1 MLLPFFQWIE
11 KLPFTE
17 VLRSVDWYGA
27 MINVFHLLALVLF
40 FGGLLIV
47 DLRLMGKGLT
57 KDPLAQVARAADPWL
72 YGGFLGLLVT
82 GIPQL
87 MLQPIK
93 EYYSVIFWIKMG
105 LLLPAFIFTFTIRN
119 KVAMSAQSG
128 PGSAQTKIVGLVSL
142 ALWAGVAISA
152 RLIGLLT

>member
-57 KDPLAQVARAADPWL
+57 KDPLAQVARAANPWL

-93 EYYSVIFWIKMG
+93 EYYSDIFWYKMYI
-105 LLLPAFIFTFTIRN
+105 LAAAIIFTLTVRRMATQADEAKLGMWGTLI
-119 KVAMSAQSG
+119 
-128 PGSAQTKIVGLVSL
+128 GLVSIV
-142 ALWAGVAISA
+142 LWFGVAIPA
-152 RLIGLLT
+152 RLIGLLS

>member
-93 EYYSVIFWIKMG
+93 EYYSDIFWYKMYI
-105 LLLPAFIFTFTIRN
+105 LAAAIIFTLTVRRMATQADEAKLGMWGTLI
-119 KVAMSAQSG
+119 
-128 PGSAQTKIVGLVSL
+128 GLVSII
-142 ALWAGVAISA
+142 LWFGVAIPA
-152 RLIGLLT
+152 RLIGLLS

>member
-11 KLPFTE
+11 KLSFTE

-27 MINVFHLLALVLF
+27 MINVMHLLALVVF

-57 KDPLAQVARAADPWL
+57 RDPLAQVARDANPWL
-72 YGGFLGLLVT
+72 FGGFLGLVVT

-93 EYYSVIFWIKMG
+93 EYYSDIFWYKMYV
-105 LLLPAFIFTFTIRN
+105 LAAAIIFTLTVRRMATQADEAKLGMWGTLIG
-119 KVAMSAQSG
+119 V
-128 PGSAQTKIVGLVSL
+128 VSII
-142 ALWAGVAISA
+142 LWFGVAIPA
-152 RLIGLLT
+152 RLIGLLS

>member
-57 KDPLAQVARAADPWL
+57 RDPLAQVARAANPWL

-93 EYYSVIFWIKMG
+93 EYYSDIFWYKMYI
-105 LLLPAFIFTFTIRN
+105 LAAAIIFTLTVRRMATQADEAKLGMWGTLI
-119 KVAMSAQSG
+119 
-128 PGSAQTKIVGLVSL
+128 GLVSII
-142 ALWAGVAISA
+142 LWFGVAIPA
-152 RLIGLLT
+152 RLIGLLS

>member
-27 MINVFHLLALVLF
+27 MINVFHLLALVVF
-40 FGGLLIV
+40 FGGLLVV

-57 KDPLAQVARAADPWL
+57 RDPLAQVARDANPWL
-72 YGGFLGLLVT
+72 FGGFLGLLVT

-93 EYYSVIFWIKMG
+93 EYYSDIFWYKMYI
-105 LLLPAFIFTFTIRN
+105 LAAAIIFTLTVRRM
-119 KVAMSAQSG
+119 AT
-128 PGSAQTKIVGLVSL
+128 QTDEAKLGMWGTLIGLVSII
-142 ALWAGVAISA
+142 LWFGVAIPA
-152 RLIGLLT
+152 RLIGLLS

>member
-93 EYYSVIFWIKMG
+93 EYYSDIFWYKMYV
-105 LLLPAFIFTFTIRN
+105 LAAAIIFTLTVRRMATQADEAKLGMWGTVI
-119 KVAMSAQSG
+119 
-128 PGSAQTKIVGLVSL
+128 GLVSII
-142 ALWAGVAISA
+142 LWFGVAIPA
-152 RLIGLLT
+152 RLIGLLS

>member
-27 MINVFHLLALVLF
+27 MINVFHLLALVVF

-57 KDPLAQVARAADPWL
+57 RDPLAQVARAANPWL

-93 EYYSVIFWIKMG
+93 EYYSDIFWYKMYV
-105 LLLPAFIFTFTIRN
+105 LAAAIIFTLTVRRM
-119 KVAMSAQSG
+119 AT
-128 PGSAQTKIVGLVSL
+128 QTDEAKLGMWGTVIGVVSII
-142 ALWAGVAISA
+142 LWFGVAIPA
-152 RLIGLLT
+152 RLIGLLS

>member
-17 VLRSVDWYGA
+17 TLRSVDWYGA
-27 MINVFHLLALVLF
+27 MINVFHLLALVVF
-40 FGGLLIV
+40 FGGLLVV

-57 KDPLAQVARAADPWL
+57 RDPLAQVARDANPWL
-72 YGGFLGLLVT
+72 FGGFLGLLVT

-93 EYYSVIFWIKMG
+93 EYYSDIFWYKMYV
-105 LLLPAFIFTFTIRN
+105 LAAAIIFTLTVRRM
-119 KVAMSAQSG
+119 AT
-128 PGSAQTKIVGLVSL
+128 QTDEAKLGMWGTVIGLVSII
-142 ALWAGVAISA
+142 LWFGVAIPA
-152 RLIGLLT
+152 RLIGLLS

>member
-57 KDPLAQVARAADPWL
+57 RDPLAQVARAANPWL
-72 YGGFLGLLVT
+72 YGGFLGLVVT

-93 EYYSVIFWIKMG
+93 EYYSDIFWYKMYI
-105 LLLPAFIFTFTIRN
+105 LAAAIIFTLTVRRMATQADEAKLGMWGTLI
-119 KVAMSAQSG
+119 
-128 PGSAQTKIVGLVSL
+128 GLVSII
-142 ALWAGVAISA
+142 LWFGVAIPA
-152 RLIGLLT
+152 RLIGLLS

>member
-1 MLLPFFQWIE
+1 MLLPLFQWLD
-11 KLPFTE
+11 KLGFTQ

-27 MINVFHLLALVLF
+27 MINVAHLLALVVF

-57 KDPLAQVARAADPWL
+57 KDPLAQVARDANPWL

-87 MLQPIK
+87 MLQPVK
-93 EYYSVIFWIKMG
+93 EYYSDIFWIKMYILAAAIIYTLTVRRMATQADESRLG
-105 LLLPAFIFTFTIRN
+105 MWGTVIGVVSILLWF
-119 KVAMSAQSG
+119 
-128 PGSAQTKIVGLVSL
+128 
-142 ALWAGVAISA
+142 GVAIPA
-152 RLIGLLT
+152 RLIGLLS

>member
-93 EYYSVIFWIKMG
+93 EYYSDIFWYKMYV
-105 LLLPAFIFTFTIRN
+105 LAAAIIFTLTVRRMATQADEAKLGMWGTLI
-119 KVAMSAQSG
+119 
-128 PGSAQTKIVGLVSL
+128 GLVSII
-142 ALWAGVAISA
+142 LWFGVAIPA
-152 RLIGLLT
+152 RLIGLLS